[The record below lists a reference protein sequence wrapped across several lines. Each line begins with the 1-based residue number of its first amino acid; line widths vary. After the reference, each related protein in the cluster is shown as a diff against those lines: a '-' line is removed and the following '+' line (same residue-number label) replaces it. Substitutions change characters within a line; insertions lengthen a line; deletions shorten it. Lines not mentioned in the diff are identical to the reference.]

1 MSYNRRLKFSQLK
14 DINTNLSISNLFYI
28 FVYIIKKILSM
39 IEWDWNR
46 IYTKKE
52 IAEIIFPQ
60 LSQKYAWNLISELC
74 QKQGKLMGLFR
85 SNRRYVLPNEL
96 KIIVKALNSEG

>member
-1 MSYNRRLKFSQLK
+1 M
-14 DINTNLSISNLFYI
+14 T
-28 FVYIIKKILSM
+28 
-39 IEWDWNR
+39 EWDWNR

-74 QKQGKLMGLFR
+74 EKQGQL